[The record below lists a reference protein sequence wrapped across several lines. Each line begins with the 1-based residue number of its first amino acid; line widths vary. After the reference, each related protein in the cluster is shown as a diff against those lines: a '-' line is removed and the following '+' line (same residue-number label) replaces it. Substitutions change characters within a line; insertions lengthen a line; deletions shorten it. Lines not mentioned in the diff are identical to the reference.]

1 MEALRHGEVQSVLGA
16 LHEAGV
22 APLILKGTALA
33 YCLYPAPHE
42 RPRIDTDLF
51 LRSEDVD
58 RAWEVFRARG
68 YARAAQNTGRLVS
81 HQFACARTD
90 EHGIWHA
97 FDLHWKLANPQVFA
111 NLISYDLLASRAVP
125 VPSLGPHA
133 RVPARVDLLVIACL
147 HQAAHHPEHLRL
159 IWTLDVHLLAGS
171 LGDGR
176 ARATAARRP
185 GAGAGHDLR
194 YGLRIAQRWLGT
206 AIPQQVLDDLE
217 SVDPRSEPAARYVS
231 HVSRLDNLLVDL
243 RQLPGWRDRMRLIIE
258 HAFPPTEYMLRRYNT
273 TRRAWLPALYA
284 HRLVAAAGAGC
295 VTHDGQADSRGQ
307 ARARHPAVGRRS
319 GRIVAALAAAG
330 RAHQARGRRP
340 GLLLAGTRRRGR
352 ARVPRVQVPIDDSR
366 RRARTSAPCR
376 PARTTRAS
384 RASAG

>member
-1 MEALRHGEVQSVLGA
+1 MSPEPGNTRSPLALVAAALRGAPAPWPELADEAFQRAVLVTAAEHGVEARLAAGPAELASWPSTVCEHLYRAARASAVVEALRHVEVQSVLGA
-16 LHEAGV
+16 LHDAGV
-22 APLILKGTALA
+22 APLVLKGTALA

-58 RAWEVFRARG
+58 RAWEVFEARG

-111 NLISYDLLASRAVP
+111 NLISYDLLASRAVLE
-125 VPSLGPHA
+125 PSLGPHA

-171 LGDGR
+171 LGEEGLAELPAIASER
-176 ARATAARRP
+176 GLATVCA
-185 GAGAGHDLR
+185 
-194 YGLRIAQRWLGT
+194 YGLRVAQRWLGT
-206 AIPQQVLDDLE
+206 VIPQRVLDDLE
-217 SVDPRSEPAARYVS
+217 SVDPRSEPAARYVG

-243 RQLPGWRDRMRLIIE
+243 RQLPGWRDRMRLIVE

-284 HRLVAAAGAGC
+284 HRLV
-295 VTHDGQADSRGQ
+295 RGGWQ
-307 ARARHPAVGRRS
+307 WVRHA
-319 GRIVAALAAAG
+319 
-330 RAHQARGRRP
+330 
-340 GLLLAGTRRRGR
+340 
-352 ARVPRVQVPIDDSR
+352 
-366 RRARTSAPCR
+366 
-376 PARTTRAS
+376 
-384 RASAG
+384 